1 MTHWCAAEIKQNSG
15 LLLSTTTTATTATHR
30 GGLTAGDQ
38 DGRVEALGQIK
49 HQQILPVLQLSPA
62 ADVSLEL
69 EDEAHQDHQDHQ
81 NHQGHTHVGVG
92 GVDDFGDVALLDGK
106 EGDHSP
112 SSKEGEEEEE
122 AEDVR
127 AGPLGDRALWTAF
140 VGLPVILLVVP
151 LT

>member
-15 LLLSTTTTATTATHR
+15 LLLSTTSTATHR
-30 GGLTAGDQ
+30 GGLTPSDQ
-38 DGRVEALGQIK
+38 DGRVETLGQIK

-69 EDEAHQDHQDHQ
+69 EDEKEAHQ

-127 AGPLGDRALWTAF
+127 AGPLGDGALWTAF
-140 VGLPVILLVVP
+140 VGFPVVLFVVP
-151 LT
+151 LKSE

>member
-30 GGLTAGDQ
+30 GGLAPSDQ
-38 DGRVEALGQIK
+38 DGGIEALGQIK

-69 EDEAHQDHQDHQ
+69 EDEAHQDHQDQ
-81 NHQGHTHVGVG
+81 QGHTHVGVG